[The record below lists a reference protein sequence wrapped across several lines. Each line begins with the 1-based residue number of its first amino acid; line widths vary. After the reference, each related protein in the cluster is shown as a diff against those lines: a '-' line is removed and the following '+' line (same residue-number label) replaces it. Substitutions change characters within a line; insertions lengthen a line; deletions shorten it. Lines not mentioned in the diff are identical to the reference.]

1 MPAVSRVWIAAPF
14 PKLFR
19 GVLHYWYGRAGMCEP
34 GLMVVI
40 SVLDGFR
47 AAPAAAESP
56 YRPSRKVFPMRLGRA
71 APD

>member
-1 MPAVSRVWIAAPF
+1 
-14 PKLFR
+14 
-19 GVLHYWYGRAGMCEP
+19 
-34 GLMVVI
+34 MVVI

-56 YRPSRKVFPMRLGRA
+56 YRPSGKVIPIRLGRD